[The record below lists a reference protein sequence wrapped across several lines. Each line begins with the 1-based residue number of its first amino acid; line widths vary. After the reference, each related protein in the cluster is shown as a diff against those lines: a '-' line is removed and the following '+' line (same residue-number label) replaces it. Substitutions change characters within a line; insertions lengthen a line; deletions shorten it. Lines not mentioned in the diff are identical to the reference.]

1 MMSDIKLPG
10 LYVHVPFC
18 RSKCPYCDFYSV
30 TATPL
35 IPAWLRAVQ
44 AESDLYKNQF
54 DTFDSLYLG
63 GGTPTILDSGQ
74 LTVLFECLRNAFH
87 FTADAEITIEAN
99 PECLTMEKLEHL
111 RDLGVNR
118 ISLGVQSF
126 HDKHLSFLGRN
137 HKAEEAE
144 QALDN
149 IRSAGFTSLGMDLIY
164 GFEDLTEDQ
173 WIRTLKKAL
182 TFRPE
187 HLSCYQLTLEKNTRF
202 RRMKDQGLIKPIG
215 DEEARRFF
223 LITSQFL
230 SENGYIHYEISNF
243 AKNENYYS
251 RHNQKYWR
259 HAPYLGLGPSAHS
272 FKAGQRWWNTRSV
285 KRYCQRLDRSELPT
299 EGEESLSEEQLE
311 LEAVCLGLRTR
322 EGLDLAGIDDHPRLG
337 PILNQLLGTGLVE
350 MVEGRI
356 VPTVEGFLVADH
368 LPLLLTD

>member
-1 MMSDIKLPG
+1 
-10 LYVHVPFC
+10 
-18 RSKCPYCDFYSV
+18 
-30 TATPL
+30 
-35 IPAWLRAVQ
+35 
-44 AESDLYKNQF
+44 QF

-243 AKNENYYS
+243 AKNENDYS
-251 RHNQKYWR
+251 RHNQKYCR

-272 FKAGQRWWNTRSV
+272 FKAGQRWWNTQSV